1 MNFELA
7 IYVAAFAIIG
17 ASMLISGKRNPRSA
31 AARERQHA
39 EALETLVRPML
50 LFTTTASVAHC

>member
-1 MNFELA
+1 MNLELA
-7 IYVAAFAIIG
+7 IYVTTFALIS
-17 ASMLISGKRNPRSA
+17 ASLLISGKRGARGA

-39 EALETLVRPML
+39 EALDALVRPML